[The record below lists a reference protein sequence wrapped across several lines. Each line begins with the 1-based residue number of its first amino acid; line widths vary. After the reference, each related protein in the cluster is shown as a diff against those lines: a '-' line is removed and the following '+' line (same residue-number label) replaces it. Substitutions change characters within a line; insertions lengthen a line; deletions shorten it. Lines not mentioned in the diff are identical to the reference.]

1 MICRI
6 GLTVYDKLIC
16 TLFTIPHVQYIKIII
31 FIVFYQNL
39 RTCCLWNDSPFLNP
53 IHSQRINSR
62 IYFFFLTG
70 YPISLRKMYYTRKK
84 WFANHNS
91 GSFFFPLLNTT
102 DFWLNIMLHLENI
115 EVKWLSLLTLAFPC
129 RWMEDNGSAVVGII
143 YTHASMQIC
152 YPQKYQPNTPS
163 QSLKWP

>member
-1 MICRI
+1 MYPIYHSTC
-6 GLTVYDKLIC
+6 TVYKNYNLHSLLSKFKNLLSLKWLPFSQPNSFPKDKL
-16 TLFTIPHVQYIKIII
+16 K
-31 FIVFYQNL
+31 NL
-39 RTCCLWNDSPFLNP
+39 L
-53 IHSQRINSR
+53 
-62 IYFFFLTG
+62 FFLTG

-152 YPQKYQPNTPS
+152 YSQKYQPNTPS